1 MQSDLFQEDL
11 YPDTVGPEPSL
22 EADEWFQ
29 GKNGEPV
36 LISLKDGFTS
46 TTKTREFKVHKSLLK
61 TTSTSAASQQ
71 ENSGVSVGVTVAAAE
86 VASSRHRCPIV
97 SQEVQSL
104 RKEVKDLKAAL
115 EELTKRV
122 RELESK

>member
-1 MQSDLFQEDL
+1 MPLRLQ
-11 YPDTVGPEPSL
+11 
-22 EADEWFQ
+22 
-29 GKNGEPV
+29 
-36 LISLKDGFTS
+36 LKF
-46 TTKTREFKVHKSLLK
+46 HL
-61 TTSTSAASQQ
+61 
-71 ENSGVSVGVTVAAAE
+71 
-86 VASSRHRCPIV
+86 SRHRCPIV